1 MLRAENKS
9 TPKVIGDMLYHDE
22 GEIVVGSP
30 EWLTWLDQDGHSRFY
45 YESPIGTFTAS
56 KESRNHQMYWYAYR
70 RTLRKRHGPIETK
83 LHKAY
88 LGKSEDLTA
97 DRLVAVAQQLAAEIA
112 E

>member
-1 MLRAENKS
+1 MSRAENKT

-22 GEIVVGSP
+22 GGIVVGSP
-30 EWLTWLDQDGHSRFY
+30 EWLAWLDQDGNGRFY

-70 RTLRKRHGPIETK
+70 RALRKVHGPSETK

-97 DRLVAVAQQLAAEIA
+97 ERLIEIAQQLAAEIA